1 MRPRRILADLNI
13 YARNYL
19 RNPAALF
26 FTLIFPIILITMFGF
41 IFSNTGA
48 SSIKVPTVNLDH
60 SSNESVQF
68 LAALNH
74 TGVVSIQVVSLAPGT
89 NFSTWLGQNGNTV
102 GLVIPAGFAQSY
114 AAHRPVN
121 VTAYVDPQDPTSSG
135 FLQGALNGVA
145 NAYNLR
151 AAGGQ
156 PVVGVQSSTVGSAV
170 FKYIDYLVPGLIGF
184 AILTSPMFSIAELV
198 SSYRKDGL
206 FRQLSLT
213 PLTRAEWLV
222 AKIIWYT
229 FLSVISAV
237 IMVTVGALLFH
248 STVRLSLGV
257 IPFLIFGPFLFVSLG
272 ILAGSAAPTPES
284 AAVVANIVTFP
295 MMFLSGTFFPVS
307 TFPPGL
313 ALIAHIFPLYYIID
327 GMNQVMLFG
336 NATRALGDIGI
347 VLVLGAI
354 LFVAGVYTFRWR
366 EK

>member
-1 MRPRRILADLNI
+1 MRPRRIVADLNI

-41 IFSNTGA
+41 IFQNTGA
-48 SSIKVPTVNLDH
+48 KAIDITTENLDH
-60 SSNESVQF
+60 GSNYSVQF
-68 LAALNH
+68 LAALNA
-74 TGVVSIQVVSLAPGT
+74 TGAVTIHVVPPQGDFAAY
-89 NFSTWLGQNGNTV
+89 LGNNSDTV
-102 GLVIPAGFAQSY
+102 GLEIPAGFGANF

-121 VTAYVDPQDPTSSG
+121 VTAYVDPQDQASSG
-135 FLQGALNGVA
+135 FLEGALQGVA
-145 NAYNLR
+145 NAYNLH
-151 AAGGQ
+151 AVGGQ
-156 PVVGVQSSTVGSAV
+156 PIIGVQTTTVGSAV

-198 SSYRKDGL
+198 STYRKDGI

-229 FLSVISAV
+229 FLSIIAAV
-237 IMVTVGALLFH
+237 LMIATGSLLFGAKV
-248 STVRLSLGV
+248 SLTLGV
-257 IPFLIFGPFLFVSLG
+257 IPFLVFGPFLFVSLG

-284 AAVVANIVTFP
+284 AAVVANIITFP

-307 TFPPGL
+307 SFPAGL
-313 ALIAHIFPLYYIID
+313 QLIAHVFPLYYVID

-336 NATRALGDIGI
+336 NLTRALGDVGV
-347 VLVLGAI
+347 VLILGAI